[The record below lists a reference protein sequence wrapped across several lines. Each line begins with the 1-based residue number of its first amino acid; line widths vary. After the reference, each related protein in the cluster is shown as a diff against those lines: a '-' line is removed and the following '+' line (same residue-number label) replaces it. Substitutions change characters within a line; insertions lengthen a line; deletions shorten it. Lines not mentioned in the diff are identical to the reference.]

1 MANRSGG
8 VKTLVI
14 ALVSAF
20 VLVALI
26 LVSFFVL
33 TGSDDGSGIILPAQ
47 TQPGTQ
53 TAPGEMD
60 DSLFLQIT
68 SGNVTDVVRTLARP
82 TSYHQTLTLTTA
94 WQDGSAERIAE
105 LWVSDG
111 ICRADLADGNTVKSF
126 LSDGETVY
134 MWYQDDEVVTAF
146 TINASVTLDD
156 LMGIPTYESLL
167 AADPAQ
173 IRDAAFV
180 TLDSMDDRSCIYA
193 QVTDADGYT
202 DSYWIDVST
211 GLLCRA
217 DSLEEQTLI
226 YKLQESAIEI
236 LLASDEAFA
245 AAFVLPDGSAP
256 FSLEE

>member
-1 MANRSGG
+1 MANRSNS

-26 LVSFFVL
+26 LVLFFVL
-33 TGSDDGSGIILPAQ
+33 TGSDDDPGIILPAQ

-60 DSLFLQIT
+60 DSLFLQVT
-68 SGNVTDVVRTLARP
+68 AENVTDVVQTLARP
-82 TSYHQTLTLTTA
+82 SSYHQALTLTTA
-94 WQDGSAERIAE
+94 WQDGSVERTAE
-105 LWVSDG
+105 LWVSGG
-111 ICRADLADGNTVKSF
+111 ICRADLTDGETVKSF
-126 LSDGETVY
+126 LSDGKMVY
-134 MWYQDDEVVTAF
+134 MWYQDDELVTSFA
-146 TINASVTLDD
+146 IDEAVTLDD

-167 AADPAQ
+167 AADPAL

-180 TLDSMDDRSCIYA
+180 SLDDMNGRSCIYA
-193 QVTDADGYT
+193 QVTDESGYT

-217 DSLEEQTLI
+217 DSFEEQTLI

-236 LLASDEAFA
+236 LLASDEAFVV
-245 AAFVLPDGSAP
+245 AFALPDGTAP
-256 FSLEE
+256 FASEE